1 MASIVASMQVEIFS
15 DVVCPWCYIGKSRF
29 DRALERLGDANV
41 TVVYSPFQ
49 LDPTAPTDTSS
60 PVVEAYAKKFGGPER
75 ARAIIDHV
83 SATAAADGL
92 HFAMDRAL
100 RANTAL
106 AHRLL
111 LAAEA
116 VGHDSTQAALY
127 ELLFRAYFTDGRDIG
142 DPDTLVLLATHAG
155 MDESVARDALTNPLF
170 KDALA
175 QRLERAADLGITAVP
190 TFVIDGK
197 WSIPGAQD
205 VDFFERTLR
214 RLLESS

>member
-15 DVVCPWCYIGKSRF
+15 DVVCPWCYIGKTRF
-29 DRALERLGDANV
+29 EQALERLGDIDIQV
-41 TVVYSPFQ
+41 TYSPFQ
-49 LDPTAPTDTSS
+49 LDPTAPIGPGT
-60 PVVEAYAKKFGGPER
+60 PVLEAYAKKFGGPER
-75 ARAIIDHV
+75 ARSIIEHV

-111 LAAEA
+111 LAADSPTLQ
-116 VGHDSTQAALY
+116 HDLY
-127 ELLFRAYFTDGRDIG
+127 DGLFRAYFTEGIDIG
-142 DPDTLVLLATHAG
+142 NVDALIGIATRAG
-155 MDESVARDALTNPLF
+155 MTESAAQDALT
-170 KDALA
+170 DDSVGA
-175 QRLERAADLGITAVP
+175 QLEHQLSRATDLGITAVP

-214 RLLESS
+214 RLVEAQ

>member
-1 MASIVASMQVEIFS
+1 MASIVASVQVEIFS

-29 DRALERLGDANV
+29 DRALERLGTANV

-60 PVVEAYAKKFGGPER
+60 PVLEAYAKKFGGPER

-92 HFAMDRAL
+92 QFAMDRAL

-106 AHRLL
+106 A
-111 LAAEA
+111 AET

-127 ELLFRAYFTDGRDIG
+127 ERLFCAYFTDGSDIG
-142 DPDTLVLLATHAG
+142 DPGTLVNLATQAG

-170 KDALA
+170 EGALA
-175 QRLERAADLGITAVP
+175 RRLERAADLGVTAVP